1 MDAAQ
6 LEGTSWDIV
15 EIDGEP
21 VLEAS
26 SPTLEFLP
34 EGQLAGRATIN
45 RLMGRYEVA
54 DGALVLGPIATT
66 MMAGPEDLMAQE
78 RRVLDALQRELRLE
92 AGAGDDELLLV
103 SDAGT
108 TRLVRAAAAED

>member
-1 MDAAQ
+1 
-6 LEGTSWDIV
+6 
-15 EIDGEP
+15 
-21 VLEAS
+21 
-26 SPTLEFLP
+26 
-34 EGQLAGRATIN
+34 
-45 RLMGRYEVA
+45 
-54 DGALVLGPIATT
+54 

>member
-54 DGALVLGPIATT
+54 DGTLVLGPIATT

-92 AGAGDDELLLV
+92 PGADDELLLV
-103 SDAGT
+103 SEEGT